1 MSQRINQQRNLKNTM
16 SPSKI
21 EIQHTKT
28 YGCNKISSKRE
39 VPSYKCL
46 HQETRKISNYL
57 TLYLEKLEKEE
68 QMKSK
73 VTKRKEIKIKV
84 EINERLKR

>member
-1 MSQRINQQRNLKNTM
+1 MKITYQNLRYA
-16 SPSKI
+16 SKSGTKV
-21 EIQHTKT
+21 EI
-28 YGCNKISSKRE
+28 YSNID
-39 VPSYKCL
+39 L